1 MVYHAYIVA
10 SASGVLYTGM
20 TNHLERRIAQHQSQR
35 TPSFAT
41 RYRTIKLVYFE
52 PFNTARS
59 AIAREKQWKSW
70 RREKKVHLIESLN
83 PTWQD
88 LSTQFRSSPT

>member
-1 MVYHAYIVA
+1 MVYHAYIMA

-20 TNHLERRIAQHQSQR
+20 TNHLERRTAQHQSQR
-35 TPSFAT
+35 TPGFAT
-41 RYRTIKLVYFE
+41 HYRTAKLVYFE

-70 RREKKVHLIESLN
+70 RRQKKVHLIESLN

-88 LSTQFRSSPT
+88 LSTHFPKSLT